1 MDNKSSDNFINN
13 NVNYGQDTPTPNQYE
28 SKNINPEI
36 PDNNINPNQNYDAPN
51 PMNSQNVP
59 RYPYNA
65 PPQGLYN
72 PNYPTNYP
80 PNSYPS
86 YPNTPQAYP
95 YNPNLAVNQYPY
107 NANVGMNVVP
117 SPLVSPLVLNGPNTC
132 CKNMLLVMSIIIF
145 VFLITEISVLNSL
158 GIYSENAFVIVDE
171 VGILIVALLFL
182 ISF

>member
-13 NVNYGQDTPTPNQYE
+13 NVNYGQDKPTPNQYE